1 MKKAVIIFG
10 LFVLSLTVFSPVS
23 AEDLIDK
30 KKAVYFYSETCV
42 HCEKVDEYFTEE
54 NIYDLYTIEK
64 IEASGPYNA
73 SYLNNFFDVF
83 SVPADKRGFPVI
95 FFQDKM
101 ILGDE
106 PIIKNFLAEIEKVDA
121 SELPTPEK
129 VSALLNVN
137 MNDGK
142 ASADVSLIVL
152 IWAALVDAINPC
164 AFAVLILLVATVISA
179 KGRKGGLYSG
189 LLFSLAIF
197 ISYFLMGLGLY
208 KALGFFN
215 LPKIFS
221 IVIGTIAIIIGLAN
235 LKDFFWY
242 GKIFVMEVPF
252 SWRPKMQAI
261 IRNVTSPLGALGAGF
276 LVSLFLLPCTSGPY
290 IVILGLLAQREN
302 LTRTVSLL
310 VLYNLI
316 FVLPMIIITI
326 GMYFGIRAR
335 GLENWRQ
342 KNIRLL
348 HLVAGA
354 IMLFI
359 GMYLVYTWI

>member
-1 MKKAVIIFG
+1 MKKNIIAAILISLSFIIF
-10 LFVLSLTVFSPVS
+10 SQAKAEEPVT
-23 AEDLIDK
+23 K

-42 HCEKVDEYFTEE
+42 HCEKVDRYFEEE
-54 NIYDLYTIEK
+54 NVYELYDIEK

-73 SYLNNFFDVF
+73 LYLNKFFDAF
-83 SVPADKRGFPVI
+83 SVPADKRGFPAI
-95 FFQDKM
+95 FFQNKM

-106 PIIKNFLAEIEKVDA
+106 PIINNFILEIEKVEA
-121 SELPTPEK
+121 FESPTPEK
-129 VSALLNVN
+129 VSEMLNVDEN
-137 MNDGK
+137 SSNS
-142 ASADVSLIVL
+142 SADVSLMVL

-208 KALGFFN
+208 KAIGFFN
-215 LPKIFS
+215 LPQIFS
-221 IVIGTIAIIIGLAN
+221 IVIGAIAIIIGLAN

-252 SWRPKMQAI
+252 SWRPKMQSI
-261 IRNVTSPLGALGAGF
+261 IRNVTSPIGALGAGF

-290 IVILGLLAQREN
+290 IVILGLLAQKED
-302 LTRTVSLL
+302 LMRTISLL
-310 VLYNLI
+310 FIYNLI
-316 FVLPMIIITI
+316 FVLPMIVITI

-348 HLVAGA
+348 HLIAGT

-359 GMYLVYTWI
+359 GMYLIYTWI

>member
-1 MKKAVIIFG
+1 MKKNIVAAILILSSLAIF
-10 LFVLSLTVFSPVS
+10 SQTKAEEPV
-23 AEDLIDK
+23 AK

-42 HCEKVDEYFTEE
+42 HCEKVNKYFEE
-54 NIYDLYTIEK
+54 KNVYALYDIEK
-64 IEASGPYNA
+64 VEASGPYNA
-73 SYLNNFFDVF
+73 LYLNKFFDAF
-83 SVPADKRGFPVI
+83 SVPAEKRGFPVI

-106 PIIKNFLAEIEKVDA
+106 PIINNFIIEIEKADA
-121 SELPTPEK
+121 FASPTPEK
-129 VSALLNVN
+129 VSELLNVSKSEKN
-137 MNDGK
+137 
-142 ASADVSLIVL
+142 SLVDVSLMVL

-179 KGRKGGLYSG
+179 KGRRGGLYSG

-208 KALGFFN
+208 KAIGFFN

-221 IVIGTIAIIIGLAN
+221 IVIGVIAIIIGLAN

-252 SWRPKMQAI
+252 SWRPKMQSI

-290 IVILGLLAQREN
+290 IVILGLLAQKED
-302 LTRTVSLL
+302 LARTVSLL
-310 VLYNLI
+310 ALYNLI
-316 FVLPMIIITI
+316 FVLPMVIITI

-348 HLVAGA
+348 HLIAGA

-359 GMYLVYTWI
+359 GMYLIYTWM